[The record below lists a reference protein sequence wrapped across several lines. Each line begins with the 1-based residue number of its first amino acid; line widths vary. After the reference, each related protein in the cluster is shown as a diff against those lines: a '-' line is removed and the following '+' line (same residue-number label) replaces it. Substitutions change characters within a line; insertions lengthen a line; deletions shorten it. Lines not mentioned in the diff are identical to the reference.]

1 MILGFRLCT
10 TPSFGARA
18 VDASTHMSDTPT
30 MARLASVPMIS
41 RTFILPPHDD
51 EYDGKGDCA
60 KQHPTQYGADSFG
73 NGDGVVV
80 FH

>member
-1 MILGFRLCT
+1 MILAFRLCT
-10 TPSFGARA
+10 TPFFGARA

-41 RTFILPPHDD
+41 RAFIFPPNDD
-51 EYDGKGDCA
+51 EYDSEGDCA
-60 KQHPTQYGADSFG
+60 KKHATQNGADSFG
-73 NGDGVVV
+73 NGHGVVV